1 MRGEEGAAFS
11 SFQGKFLWYFLP
23 LLPGQ
28 EEKEADM
35 RKREKKKSV
44 VRQVEESLNAQL
56 AIGRSKYAD
65 KRAGAT
71 ESRIY
76 SWDTYRAYLRHSCD
90 FAKWCQERYKS
101 GSLEGCKAHA
111 AEYIQ
116 ELTAA
121 GRSPSTLKLVAAAI
135 AKTYRCSVAD
145 LGIATPPRRRA
156 GITRS
161 RGPKPSDK
169 HFSEENNRNLVEF
182 CKGTG
187 LRNHKELQKLR
198 GAQLELRE
206 DGYWL
211 ADIKGK
217 GGKVRALP
225 VLPEYADTVVRLCEA
240 AGDGLVW
247 PHVSS
252 HADVHSY
259 RADYASAWYKLLARP
274 VDQIPAADR
283 YVCRRDKAGVVY
295 DKTAMLQ
302 VSRFLG
308 HNRINVIA
316 EHYLH

>member
-1 MRGEEGAAFS
+1 MVLPSAFGADPEE
-11 SFQGKFLWYFLP
+11 
-23 LLPGQ
+23 
-28 EEKEADM
+28 EEVDM
-35 RKREKKKSV
+35 RKREKKKSMV
-44 VRQVEESLNAQL
+44 QQVKETLDAQL
-56 AIGRSKYAD
+56 AIGCSKYKD
-65 KRAGAT
+65 KRAGVI

-101 GSLEGCKAHA
+101 GSLEECKAHA

-121 GRSPSTLKLVAAAI
+121 GRSPSTLKLVTAAI

-145 LGIATPPRRRA
+145 LGIVTPPRRRA

-161 RGPKPSDK
+161 RGPKASDK
-169 HFSEENNRNLVEF
+169 HFSEENNRDLVEF

-187 LRNHKELQKLR
+187 LRNHKELQQLR
-198 GAQLELRE
+198 GNQLELRE
-206 DGYWL
+206 GGYWL
-211 ADIKGK
+211 TDIKGK
-217 GGKVRALP
+217 GGKVRSLP
-225 VLPEYADTVVRLCEA
+225 VLPEYADTVARLCMA
-240 AGDGLVW
+240 AGNGLVW

-274 VDQIPAADR
+274 VNQIPAADR
-283 YVCRRDKAGVVY
+283 YTCRRDKAGVVY

-316 EHYLH
+316 EYYLH